1 MRWAQLGG
9 LVGALALVAACS
21 GSSKPNAAATTSA
34 TTTAATTATTAASA
48 VDYGNQ
54 YLALVGPGNAAK
66 ATFDAA
72 IKALEAAHGNNLTGA
87 DLTPLAA
94 ALIAATNTVDQ
105 GLLQDQWPPDA
116 QADIK
121 ALANANAAI
130 ATDLGTSGTV
140 TPQNYVA
147 WVTRLVTDG
156 APEMAAAN
164 NVRGDLGLPP
174 LPPSQP

>member
-1 MRWAQLGG
+1 
-9 LVGALALVAACS
+9 VGALVLVAACS
-21 GSSKPNAAATTSA
+21 GSSKPNATETTTAA
-34 TTTAATTATTAASA
+34 TTTAATPTTAASA
-48 VDYGNQ
+48 IDYGNQ
-54 YLALVGPGNAAK
+54 YLTLVGPGNAAK

-72 IKALEAAHGNNLTGA
+72 IKALEAAHPGFNVTGT

-94 ALIAATNTVDQ
+94 SLIAATNTVDQ

-116 QADIK
+116 QADVK
-121 ALANANAAI
+121 ALANANSVI

-147 WVTRLVTDG
+147 WVTKLVTDG